1 MKGSTQIQA
10 FSRTPSWLYGML
22 VQSMLHS
29 LARVLKKNPRSQLQ
43 MPFVLVPGEFA
54 SSVQSRSH
62 VMAVGFHDRPARQ
75 IQRVVELGAGIPVDP
90 ETAVQLIAH
99 VGVIGLK

>member
-1 MKGSTQIQA
+1 
-10 FSRTPSWLYGML
+10 
-22 VQSMLHS
+22 
-29 LARVLKKNPRSQLQ
+29 

>member
-1 MKGSTQIQA
+1 
-10 FSRTPSWLYGML
+10 
-22 VQSMLHS
+22 
-29 LARVLKKNPRSQLQ
+29 

-62 VMAVGFHDRPARQ
+62 VMVLGVHDRPARQ

>member
-1 MKGSTQIQA
+1 
-10 FSRTPSWLYGML
+10 ML
-22 VQSMLHS
+22 VQLMLHS

-43 MPFVLVPGEFA
+43 MPPVLVPGEFA

-62 VMAVGFHDRPARQ
+62 VMVLGVHDRPARQ
-75 IQRVVELGAGIPVDP
+75 IQRVFELGAGAGIPVDP